1 MPKFKFPFQDLETIP
16 KLIKDFLQQ
25 EIPQFSAYQF
35 TLENALLQAEKK
47 AKNIIKEE
55 EKKQKQKELRKN
67 GQGDFSNAK

>member
-1 MPKFKFPFQDLETIP
+1 MKNIL
-16 KLIKDFLQQ
+16 KLSLAGVLSLTLFTGCNDDNKESAEVKKAK
-25 EIPQFSAYQF
+25 EIM
-35 TLENALLQAEKK
+35 